1 MGKKHL
7 FKSVFSLALVLGML
21 SALSLSAV
29 AVSQYDIDQL
39 KLRRETLAK
48 QAQEQA
54 EHMEQLAAESALFAV
69 RKLALDQCIATN
81 TEEVALLNEQIELY
95 NQMLEEKSSEL
106 NEAVYAEEKQ
116 NRQLR
121 VRMRAMEESS
131 GMSYISVL
139 LESNSLSELLSR
151 MADFSDISRYD
162 KELEKNYRTL
172 RENRAQIAQE
182 YQDIVA
188 QQKDIKSELAQKRSY
203 LDDQIAASA
212 ALVKSLEENSANAE
226 EEYAAIDAAL
236 DEADVAIQD
245 MIIALQKQREAERAA
260 AAAAAAAAAGYS
272 GGGGGGGGTTG
283 ASTGTGVVS
292 AGDLIWPLPSSSL
305 VTSEFGNRAQPTAG
319 ASTNHKGLDINANAG
334 DTVVSA
340 AGGTVISAGVQGGYG
355 NCVIVDHGNGTQTVY
370 AHLNSIDVTPGQ
382 SVDQGQA
389 LGGAGMTGTATGNH
403 LHFEVRSN
411 GVQTDPAQYYSDY
424 SVWGG

>member
-1 MGKKHL
+1 MDKKRIL
-7 FKSVFSLALVLGML
+7 KSVFCFALLLSMLA
-21 SALSLSAV
+21 AFSLSAM

-54 EHMEQLAAESALFAV
+54 AHMEQLAAESALFAV

-116 NRQLR
+116 NQQLR

-131 GMSYISVL
+131 GMSYLSVL

-162 KELEKNYRTL
+162 KELERNYRTL

-188 QQKDIKSELAQKRSY
+188 QQKDIKAELAQKRSY

-236 DEADVAIQD
+236 DEADVQIQE
-245 MIIALQKQREAERAA
+245 MIIALQKQREAEQAA
-260 AAAAAAAAAGYS
+260 AAAAAAAAAGYF
-272 GGGGGGGGTTG
+272 GGGTGTGGGTG
-283 ASTGTGVVS
+283 ASAGTGVIS
-292 AGDLIWPLPSSSL
+292 AGDLLWPLPSSNL
-305 VTSEFGNRAQPTAG
+305 VTSEFGNREQPTAG
-319 ASTNHKGLDINANAG
+319 ATTNHRGLDINANAG
-334 DTVVSA
+334 DAVVSA

-370 AHLNSIDVTPGQ
+370 AHLNSIDVNVGQ
-382 SVDQGQA
+382 TVDQGEQ

-411 GVQTDPAQYYSDY
+411 GVQTDPAQFFDNY

>member
-1 MGKKHL
+1 MDKKRIL
-7 FKSVFSLALVLGML
+7 KSVFCFALLLSMLA
-21 SALSLSAV
+21 AFSLSAM

-54 EHMEQLAAESALFAV
+54 AHMEQLAAESALFAV

-116 NRQLR
+116 NQQLR

-131 GMSYISVL
+131 GMSYLSVL

-162 KELEKNYRTL
+162 KELERNYRTL

-188 QQKDIKSELAQKRSY
+188 QQKDIKAELAQKRSY

-236 DEADVAIQD
+236 DEADVQIQE
-245 MIIALQKQREAERAA
+245 MIIALQKQREAEQAA
-260 AAAAAAAAAGYS
+260 AAAAAAAAAGYF
-272 GGGGGGGGTTG
+272 GGGTGTGGGTG
-283 ASTGTGVVS
+283 ASAGTGVVS
-292 AGDLIWPLPSSSL
+292 AGDLIWPLPSSNL
-305 VTSEFGNRAQPTAG
+305 VTSEFGNRDQPTAG
-319 ASTNHKGLDINANAG
+319 ATTNHRGLDINANAG
-334 DTVVSA
+334 DAVVSA

-370 AHLNSIDVTPGQ
+370 AHLNSIDVNVGQ
-382 SVDQGQA
+382 TVDQGEQ

-411 GVQTDPAQYYSDY
+411 GVQTDPAQFFDNY